1 MKKAWHSLFEGFET
15 PVILYFVGMLLLG
28 LGNNF
33 TSTNSIITTILKA
46 FTFTGGLI
54 KTFFPLY
61 MIINVV
67 GKRHEDSV
75 PEIGGVVGYLIF
87 IITTMFIANQNFPE
101 YCYLQISLPL
111 MDMGITALPLRTGFI
126 GAFLVIVITIGIY
139 KISRQRLNY
148 GLLTFINNDAWF
160 IIMNS
165 LLCFLAG
172 VLVCLAYP
180 YAVNILSRAMRFV
193 SNNAANPASMFLY
206 GVMERVMEVCGLQ
219 DLLHYNFWF
228 GSYGGIWQDGAVTYA
243 GDVAIWSAQY
253 AQNALR
259 LGTGR
264 YITPYYIINFFVVP
278 AVAIAIYCQFTNKVE
293 RRRYAGLIVLA
304 IIVSILAG
312 SLAPLE
318 MLMLV
323 ISPMMLILLILVTSS
338 INAVMQM
345 VEIYLGYTYSG
356 GLAFA
361 TPGNLLSFL
370 TISTRISN
378 NVMRKIIMIGLI
390 YAAIGFVA
398 VFLYY
403 NVLAEDFLDGKSRRL
418 KIKQFISALG
428 GISNI
433 RIVDGSPFSLSVA
446 LYDNAKVN
454 ENALLDLGA
463 YRVRELYFCYYVDY
477 GPGSLAICRGIRKEL
492 KDYQHCLKYIENK

>member
-1 MKKAWHSLFEGFET
+1 
-15 PVILYFVGMLLLG
+15 
-28 LGNNF
+28 
-33 TSTNSIITTILKA
+33 
-46 FTFTGGLI
+46 
-54 KTFFPLY
+54 

-87 IITTMFIANQNFPE
+87 IITTMFIANQSFPE

-111 MDMGITALPLRTGFI
+111 MDMGITNLPLRTGFI
-126 GAFLVIVITIGIY
+126 GAFLVIGITILIY
-139 KISRQRLNY
+139 KLSRQRLNY
-148 GLLTFINNDAWF
+148 GLLTFINNDSWF
-160 IIMNS
+160 IIVNS

-172 VLVCLAYP
+172 ILVCWAYP
-180 YAVNILSRAMRFV
+180 YAVSILSRAMRFV
-193 SNNAANPASMFLY
+193 SNNAANPAAMFLY

-228 GSYGGIWQDGAVTYA
+228 GTYGGAWQDSAAMNYA
-243 GDVAIWSAQY
+243 GDIAIWTAQY
-253 AQNALR
+253 AQNAVR

-264 YITPYYIINFFVVP
+264 YLTPYYLINFFVVP

-293 RRRYAGLIVLA
+293 RRKYAGLIILA

-312 SLAPLE
+312 SLIPLE

-345 VEIYLGYTYSG
+345 LEIYIGYSYSG

-361 TPGNLLSFL
+361 TPGNLLSFI
-370 TISTRISN
+370 TISSRISN
-378 NVMRKIIMIGLI
+378 TVMRKIIMVGLI
-390 YAAIGFVA
+390 YAAISLVA

-403 NVLAEDFLDGKSRRL
+403 NVLAQDFLDGKSRRR
-418 KIKQFISALG
+418 KVKQFITALG

-433 RIVDGSPFSLSVA
+433 RIVDGSPFSISVA
-446 LYDNAKVN
+446 LFDNAKVN

-463 YRVRELYFCYYVDY
+463 YRVRELYFCYYIDY
-477 GPGSLAICRGIRKEL
+477 GPGSLAICRGIRREL
-492 KDYQHCLKYIENK
+492 KNYEKCLKYIENK